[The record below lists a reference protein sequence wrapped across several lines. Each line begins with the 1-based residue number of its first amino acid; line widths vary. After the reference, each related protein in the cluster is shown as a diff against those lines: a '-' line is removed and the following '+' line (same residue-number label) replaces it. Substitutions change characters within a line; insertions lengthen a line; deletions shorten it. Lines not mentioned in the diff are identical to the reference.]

1 LDKLAI
7 SGQRRRAL
15 GNSSHLDDHRA
26 EIQATTKSS
35 KRWPA
40 FRVHDAAACPVPF
53 RSIAHADRKENF
65 SMSKLDMLTPD
76 NSAIALIDYQPAMFQ
91 GVQSHDRLVTV
102 NNVQILAK
110 AAKLFKIPTVLTT
123 VARDSFSGPFMPEV
137 TSLFPKHDVIDRTS
151 MNSWLDANF
160 RKAVA
165 ATGRKKFVLA
175 GLWTEACVIFPT
187 LDMLKEGYE
196 IYIAADACGDLSLEA
211 HNRAMERAIQAGAV
225 PITSSQY
232 AYELQQDWARSETY
246 EGMMDIQRA
255 HSPYGIQIR
264 FSKWALGE
272 HASEGGAKA
281 G

>member
-1 LDKLAI
+1 
-7 SGQRRRAL
+7 
-15 GNSSHLDDHRA
+15 
-26 EIQATTKSS
+26 
-35 KRWPA
+35 
-40 FRVHDAAACPVPF
+40 
-53 RSIAHADRKENF
+53 
-65 SMSKLDMLTPD
+65 MSFQEMLTSQ
-76 NSAIALIDYQPAMFQ
+76 NSAIALIDFQPAMFQ
-91 GVQSHDRLVTV
+91 GVQSHDRLVTL

-123 VARDSFSGPFMPEV
+123 VAAESFSGPFIPEV
-137 TSLFPKHDVIDRTS
+137 VSLFPGQEIIDRTS
-151 MNSWLDANF
+151 MNSWLDPNF

-165 ATGRKKFVLA
+165 ATGRKKFVIA

-187 LDMLKEGYE
+187 LDMLREGFE
-196 IYIAADACGDLSLEA
+196 IYIAADACGDLSPEA
-211 HNRAMERAIQAGAV
+211 HERAMQRAIQAGAV

-272 HASEGGAKA
+272 HASEGGPAK
-281 G
+281 